1 MRRGL
6 ISCFQFRWNILPPSP
21 DQKDL
26 LRIKFDDQLSRDRVG
41 DVRPRRQRLDAAAEI
56 LPLQLEPDR
65 NPLPGHG
72 IQGLVDGQDLP
83 ASFPYFAHIAGTDEI
98 GGNVDPASRHEEMT
112 MPDQLPALPARHRES
127 ELEHHVVQAPLPH
140 DQQGVAGPPLHPV
153 RFLEIVVELFLQE
166 SVYSS
171 CLLLLPQLDPVVAVL
186 RPTLPVLTGGISP
199 ALDGATGGK
208 ATVSLQVQLHPFASA
223 KTANRFTIP
232 GQRNYSSYPCLLRS
246 NPSPFRRAG
255 PVVWD
260 GGHRPGR

>member
-21 DQKDL
+21 GQK
-26 LRIKFDDQLSRDRVG
+26 
-41 DVRPRRQRLDAAAEI
+41 A
-56 LPLQLEPDR
+56 
-65 NPLPGHG
+65 
-72 IQGLVDGQDLP
+72 LP
-83 ASFPYFAHIAGTDEI
+83 ASFPYFDHIAGTDEI

-127 ELEHHVVQAPLPH
+127 ELEHHVVQAPLQK
-140 DQQGVAGPPLHPV
+140 DQQVVAGPPLHPV

-166 SVYSS
+166 SVYSP

-199 ALDGATGGK
+199 ALDGALVGK
-208 ATVSLQVQLHPFASA
+208 ATVPLQVPLHPFASA

-232 GQRNYSSYPCLLRS
+232 GQRNSSSDPCLLRS
-246 NPSPFRRAG
+246 NPSPFRRAA
-255 PVVWD
+255 PVVRDWRHVPD
-260 GGHRPGR
+260 VIDLEARRPQRPQGRLPSRAGALDVDRQGIDPVFHRLLRDR